1 MKKKKDK
8 NVALPMSLGKK
19 VLLTVVCVAAVIGIT
34 YLAYYLIHFKAY
46 KGYKQYMKDYEYEAG
61 TELNFIKE
69 ANPDVPGFQ
78 LVTENE
84 YLKLY
89 TDTKTCNVAVYDK
102 RDGSVSYT
110 NPVNADADTVA
121 KAANKNYLK
130 SQFILQFYN
139 TAVASATMDSYSKSV
154 QAHKYTWEAVEGGFR
169 YIYQVGEPQ
178 NIGKEGMTWFVVP
191 LEYRLDGDSLVVNIP
206 AKGIEEH
213 GPGFIYRIQL
223 LRYMAASS
231 YDDEGYIVVPNGS
244 GALIN
249 FNNGKTGAAQYSQY
263 IYGIDPMTANYT
275 NLEESDDARLPI
287 FGLCYKDRSV
297 LATVEGGETIATIT
311 ANISGVFNDYNYA
324 FPTFVIRNTDNLQM
338 FGNANIDTYVM
349 EENLYDVDL
358 QVRYSFLKE
367 DYPGYSGIANYY
379 REKLIAEGRIAPT
392 GKTGDIPFYY
402 DIISGVK
409 ETGHILGVGY
419 LHVFSM
425 TDFDEA
431 GDIAKTLASK
441 GITNQVMNLQ
451 GWFNEGYYHDAAH
464 DIRVVKKLGGK
475 SGLEDLSATMKSI
488 GGKLYGDVA
497 FQKVTF
503 ADSGFN
509 YNAESSCYYGG
520 GYVAAFGQNNPTTY
534 RNTASLGYNETRYDL
549 LSPKFLPR
557 YIDKFTSKITNY
569 DIDGIALRDLGNT
582 LQSDKKRTG
591 IVDREQALNIVLAQL
606 DKLEGTGKKLLFDSA
621 NEYAFDY
628 AEDIINVPTDSNEFF
643 ICDEYVPLYQM
654 VIHGCIDYSSKLLN
668 YEDKYELTKDLL
680 ELIETGT
687 SPHYQFTKQE
697 SSLMKN
703 TGLNR
708 FYSTTFAVYEQEAV
722 DAYNF
727 VNAALKNVEGAQI
740 TAHEIDGDVR
750 TVTYSNGVK
759 IYVNY
764 GASSATVDGVT
775 VDALSYKVLTLQNNS
790 QASCEESETVK
801 TVSKEEGGN

>member
-1 MKKKKDK
+1 MKKKEK
-8 NVALPMSLGKK
+8 NVRLPMSLAKK
-19 VLLTVVCVAAVIGIT
+19 ILLTVLAVALVAGIA
-34 YLAYYLIHFKAY
+34 YLTYYLIHYKGY
-46 KGYKQYMKDYEYEAG
+46 KGYKQYMTSYEYETG
-61 TELNFIKE
+61 TELQFISE
-69 ANPDVPGFQ
+69 AKPDVPGFQ

-121 KAANKNYLK
+121 KSANKNYLK

-139 TAVASATMDSYSKSV
+139 TAVASATMDSYSKCV
-154 QAHKYTWEAVEGGFR
+154 QARKYTWEAIEGGFR
-169 YIYQVGEPQ
+169 YIYSVGEPQ
-178 NIGKEGMTWFVVP
+178 NIGKEGMTWFVIP

-206 AKGIEEH
+206 VKGIEEH
-213 GPGFIYRIQL
+213 GPGYIYRIQL
-223 LRYMAASS
+223 LRYMAAST
-231 YDDEGYIVVPNGS
+231 YTDEGYIVVPNGS
-244 GALIN
+244 GSLID

-275 NLEESDDARLPI
+275 TLEEADDVRLPI

-297 LATVEGGETIATIT
+297 LAAVEAGETIATIT
-311 ANISGVFNDYNYA
+311 ANVSGVFNDYNYVY
-324 FPTFVIRNTDNLQM
+324 PTFVVRNTDNLLM
-338 FGNANIDTYVM
+338 FGNSNIDTYVM
-349 EENLYDVDL
+349 EENLYDIDL
-358 QVRYSFLKE
+358 QVRYSFLKS
-367 DYPGYSGIANYY
+367 DYLGYSGLANYY
-379 REKLIAEGRIAPT
+379 RERLIAQ
-392 GKTGDIPFYY
+392 GKLTPSQDSGDIPFYY

-431 GDIAKTLASK
+431 EDIAKALADK
-441 GITNQVMNLQ
+441 GINNQVMNLQ
-451 GWFNEGYYHDAAH
+451 GWFNEGYYHDAPH

-475 SGLEDLSATMKSI
+475 SGLEALNKTMADL

-520 GYVAAFGQNNPTTY
+520 GYVAAFGQNDPTTL
-534 RNTASLGYNETRYDL
+534 RSTAALGYMETRYDL

-557 YIDKFTSKITNY
+557 YVDKFTSKIGKY
-569 DIDGIALRDLGNT
+569 DIYGLSLRDLGNT

-591 IVDREQALNIVLAQL
+591 IVDREQALNIVNAQL
-606 DKLEGTGKKLLFDSA
+606 EKLAGTGKRMLFDSA
-621 NEYAFDY
+621 NAYAFKY
-628 AEDIINVPTDSNEFF
+628 ADDIINVPTDSNEFF
-643 ICDEYVPLYQM
+643 ICDESIPLYQM

-668 YEDKYELTKDLL
+668 YEDNYSMKTKLL

-687 SPHYQFTKQE
+687 APHYQFTKEE

-708 FYSTTFAVYEQEAV
+708 FYSTTFSTYEQEAV
-722 DAYNF
+722 DSYNF
-727 VNAALKNVEGAQI
+727 VNGALKNVEGATMTDHRI
-740 TAHEIDGDVR
+740 EGDARVI
-750 TVTYSNGVK
+750 TYSNGVK

-764 GASSATVDGVT
+764 GSSAVTVDGVS
-775 VDALSYKVLTLQNNS
+775 VDALSYVI
-790 QASCEESETVK
+790 
-801 TVSKEEGGN
+801 GGR